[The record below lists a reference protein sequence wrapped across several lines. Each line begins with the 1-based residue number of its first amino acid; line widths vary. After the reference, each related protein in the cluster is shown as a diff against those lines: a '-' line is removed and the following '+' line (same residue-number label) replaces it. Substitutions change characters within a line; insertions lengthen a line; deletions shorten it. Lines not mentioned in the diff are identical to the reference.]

1 MVETARYFI
10 DGGGVMDRCD
20 IIALRRSASNRIRVQ
35 DAAGYKV
42 QRAHP
47 SELRHALRGSHRDSI
62 CSHNTFFVR
71 MKKKEKRE
79 YRWAPHT
86 PPLSSIFLS
95 ISPRRPPFFP
105 LFPFPPFYFYSVSF
119 SLSLSLS
126 RLLYPLYI
134 AL

>member
-1 MVETARYFI
+1 MAKKKLERKPGESVRAAGEKRVETARYFI

-62 CSHNTFFVR
+62 CSHNTFLAR

-79 YRWAPHT
+79 YR
-86 PPLSSIFLS
+86 
-95 ISPRRPPFFP
+95 
-105 LFPFPPFYFYSVSF
+105 
-119 SLSLSLS
+119 
-126 RLLYPLYI
+126 
-134 AL
+134 